1 LNLKKKQ
8 ASCVVIPSDA
18 TGRVQLNSPIYHM
31 HGRDMFPLDLPP
43 FISIAQSTMLWSA
56 IGDGAYIA
64 VQAES
69 SLDQLHR
76 NKRKADSI
84 DATGTSCKKAT
95 SSDQPSRPESSRTDD
110 ITFLGTTIPDLIK
123 PIAKC
128 RVSQSKIDKQG
139 MGLRATTI
147 IQPGETITSEH
158 PFLVVDYPPPKLQ
171 IHQAYRDLSE
181 IERLLFHSFNGKP
194 NTRESKHMVTDIITN
209 NVIPLGG
216 AEDGEP
222 TRSGMFQYIC
232 RINHSCVPNARWTW
246 LSDTSSMGM

>member
-1 LNLKKKQ
+1 
-8 ASCVVIPSDA
+8 
-18 TGRVQLNSPIYHM
+18 M
-31 HGRDMFPLDLPP
+31 HGRDMFLIVLPP
-43 FISIAQSTMLWSA
+43 LPSLNLLTMLWSA

-69 SLDQLHR
+69 SIDQLHR
-76 NKRKADSI
+76 NKRKADSL
-84 DATGTSCKKAT
+84 DAAGTSSKKAT
-95 SSDQPSRPESSRTDD
+95 SSNHSSRPESSIKDD
-110 ITFLGTTIPDLIK
+110 ITFLGSTIPDPIK

-128 RVSQSKIDKQG
+128 RVSQSGIDIQG

-147 IQPGETITSEH
+147 IEPGDMIITER
-158 PFLVVDYPPPKLQ
+158 PFLVVDYPPPTSQ

-181 IERLLFHSFNGKP
+181 VERLIFHSFHGKP
-194 NTRESKHMVTDIITN
+194 NIRESHQRIPDIIAN

-216 AEDGEP
+216 SEDGEP

-246 LSDTSSMGM
+246 LNETSSMGT

>member
-1 LNLKKKQ
+1 
-8 ASCVVIPSDA
+8 
-18 TGRVQLNSPIYHM
+18 
-31 HGRDMFPLDLPP
+31 
-43 FISIAQSTMLWSA
+43 MLWSA

-64 VQAES
+64 VQADS
-69 SLDQLHR
+69 SNDQLHR
-76 NKRKADSI
+76 NKRKAHSL
-84 DATGTSCKKAT
+84 DATGSSSKRPTSPDHA
-95 SSDQPSRPESSRTDD
+95 SRPEISTSDD
-110 ITFLGTTIPDLIK
+110 ITFLGSTIPDPVK
-123 PIAKC
+123 PVLRC

-158 PFLVVDYPPPKLQ
+158 PFLVVDCPPSERQ
-171 IHQAYRDLSE
+171 IHQAHRDLSE
-181 IERLLFHSFNGKP
+181 VERLLFHSFNGKP
-194 NTRESKHMVTDIITN
+194 NMRESKHMVTDIITN

-246 LSDTSSMGM
+246 LNESGSMGM